1 MRIFD
6 LLPESNNQLYAAT
19 IGSKQRKI
27 RAGSSKQ
34 QQAASRAGSRKQ
46 QQAASSSGK
55 QQQAASSSGKEQQAA
70 AISGKEQQAAA
81 PDEGWKFVRSAFGVA
96 LRNSIINTFSR
107 QIRKFSQTPHI
118 QVRVHCRRIT
128 HMYIKTKI
136 KFHLL
141 ATILEG
147 RAS

>member
-1 MRIFD
+1 M
-6 LLPESNNQLYAAT
+6 
-19 IGSKQRKI
+19 SKK
-27 RAGSSKQ
+27 
-34 QQAASRAGSRKQ
+34 AASTTLAEISKRWQSLGVTG
-46 QQAASSSGK
+46 QAHW
-55 QQQAASSSGKEQQAA
+55 KEISKKEFEARQAA